1 MSQSCSRTVV
11 RSSHCTIFRE
21 KSAPTV
27 DLYLRSRQNTQV
39 DDRYGQCGHG
49 LERQQGGG
57 AGDRR
62 GAHVSEKTL
71 LTKRLMMDVLPHA
84 ALPTTMIL
92 YTSSVSASLSDG
104 VAGILLSTAIP
115 SARHVLAGA
124 QGGQRLRAA
133 VGTHR
138 EPRRRLWRPAATPAC
153 RVC

>member
-27 DLYLRSRQNTQV
+27 DLYLRTRPEFSG

-71 LTKRLMMDVLPHA
+71 LTKRLMMEVLPHA

-104 VAGILLSTAIP
+104 VAGILLSTAP
-115 SARHVLAGA
+115 PQRA
-124 QGGQRLRAA
+124 QTVAMF
-133 VGTHR
+133 
-138 EPRRRLWRPAATPAC
+138 
-153 RVC
+153 